1 MSKSGC
7 SKTIFWLFFI
17 LIMVPSGLTI
27 INSILFPATGR
38 WSTGKSYEKFQTYF
52 PTKYTFPI
60 KEDFCIENS
69 KQCFYYCE
77 SGPCDKNQLSLPIK
91 LEGDAS
97 KKRLIEIS
105 DFIYNSLPN
114 KKMILVFV
122 VKGSDLKLSR
132 MYNLKNK
139 YYIFATARL
148 KEKNKPSFQEKI
160 PLDDIEVSEL
170 FWNKDELK
178 YLLGKLNKNLER
190 KEEILIGAWYGGK
203 YGGKIYSLIRDK
215 EPNIKGE
222 YGYRFEYFDSRGK
235 GYMSKG
241 WSSNKK
247 KNEFILNQIH
257 TLSIEDHSVKCELNK
272 CGDLINVKSGSIL
285 QNILNLEGLLD

>member
-7 SKTIFWLFFI
+7 SKTIFWLFFM
-17 LIMVPSGLTI
+17 LIIVPSGCGI
-27 INSILFPATGR
+27 ITSILFPATGR

-77 SGPCDKNQLSLPIK
+77 SGTCDKNQLSLPVK

-97 KKRLIEIS
+97 KKRLIEVS

-114 KKMILVFV
+114 KKINLVFV

-132 MYNLKNK
+132 MYNLKDK

-148 KEKNKPSFQEKI
+148 KEKNKPSSQEKTS
-160 PLDDIEVSEL
+160 LDDIEVSEL
-170 FWNKDELK
+170 FWNKDEFK
-178 YLLGKLNKNLER
+178 YLLSKLNKNLER
-190 KEEILIGAWYGGK
+190 KEDILIGAWYVGPL
-203 YGGKIYSLIRDK
+203 YILIRSK

-222 YGYRFEYFDSRGK
+222 YGYRFEYFNRRGK
-235 GYMSKG
+235 GYMSEG

-257 TLSIEDHSVKCELNK
+257 TRRIEDHSVKCELNK
-272 CGDLINVKSGSIL
+272 CGDLINVRSGSIL
-285 QNILNLEGLLD
+285 PNILYLEGLLD

>member
-27 INSILFPATGR
+27 IISILFPATGR

-60 KEDFCIENS
+60 KENFCIENR
-69 KQCFYYCE
+69 KECFYYCE
-77 SGPCDKNQLSLPIK
+77 SGPCDKNQFSLPVK

-105 DFIYNSLPN
+105 EFIYNSLPN
-114 KKMILVFV
+114 KKIILVFV
-122 VKGSDLKLSR
+122 VKGSNLKLSR
-132 MYNLKNK
+132 MYNLKDK

-148 KEKNKPSFQEKI
+148 KEKNKQSFQEKI
-160 PLDDIEVSEL
+160 SLEDIKVSEF
-170 FWNKDELK
+170 FWNKDEFK
-178 YLLGKLNKNLER
+178 YLFNRLNKNLKR
-190 KEEILIGAWYGGK
+190 KEDMLIGAW
-203 YGGKIYSLIRDK
+203 IYRGEIYTLIRNK
-215 EPNIKGE
+215 ESNTKGE
-222 YGYRFEYFDSRGK
+222 YGYRFEYFNRRGK
-235 GYMSKG
+235 GYMSDR

-247 KNEFILNQIH
+247 KNEFTLNQIG
-257 TLSIEDHSVKCELNK
+257 TRTIEDHNVKCELNK

-285 QNILNLEGLLD
+285 PNILNLEGLLDS